1 MASNKEIKLKKF
13 GDKIFYYLKR
23 VVVIFL
29 LLVTCANSQNNIEAI
44 AKLHSK
50 ININKN
56 KWFEG
61 YNSILSGSYSPY
73 QSHRS
78 GSNRDSAYVV
88 RTSGSENLIEW
99 ITSEFTITPNSDS
112 VCFLWNC
119 GFGNNLGNEW
129 FDLFIDDEDIISFST
144 KNDLHWSL
152 SGKKGIQL
160 SFTVVYQNS
169 NGANFGYMVLTIP
182 SSYLSEKKSLKIK
195 IQAKTT
201 EKEIWYRLFAYRG
214 ALKYLIQNE
223 QKDLYSSIDFI
234 HMGDAELNLCASHK
248 YSNSKI
254 QLFNSDIIIAEGRLK
269 SDGFISKSNIFIPRY
284 LQPDGDSVT
293 IIKIDEASIDT
304 IYWNEINK
312 QRLFAFMNEELVCD
326 SYVFPDG
333 DFPEFRWKNVIL
345 VENEL
350 GKFPINVTYYD
361 KDFRKVSTADKP
373 GRYGAVIEGVIS
385 NGFIIKRYVTLFC
398 SNVEFDDYSINV
410 PVTINKL
417 TEYGISDEAW
427 KEYSNNLDRY
437 SFGSLKHFPKN
448 NSDAAIFLAGLDD
461 IDNYQNKSD
470 SPRIRDRQWWITL
483 KANLDGK
490 NDITNPL
497 LIPKKIDKRNF
508 PFIKDSIQLASSY
521 SDVQLNKIRNLCA
534 DWAKIGETPNV
545 TLIVHKGKIIFYEAF
560 GLDENGKPINKDSK
574 IWMASITK
582 LLTGVL
588 MMQFV
593 EQGLVDLDDPVSKY
607 FNEFDGN
614 NKLTIRNLFIH
625 TSGLD
630 FAGEWASDWNVS
642 LENQVAQILP
652 LVEVGKHF
660 SYHRVGYALAG
671 KILEKITSKAVP
683 YLFQENIF
691 STLDMNSAYSDNTY
705 GGLYC
710 TPLDLVRLG
719 QMLLNKGTYNGYKLF
734 SQKTFEKMLP
744 EKLNVD
750 DREWG
755 IGTSRM
761 SGNGLSENAFGHGA
775 ASGSVFII
783 DPQKDLIIISARNKP
798 GKSHSDFENSLI
810 KLCTELVNN

>member
-1 MASNKEIKLKKF
+1 LASNEEIKLKKL

-29 LLVTCANSQNNIEAI
+29 LFVTSANSQNNIEAI

-56 KWFEG
+56 NWFEG

-88 RTSGSENLIEW
+88 RTSGSENLVEW

-112 VCFLWNC
+112 LYFLWNC

-144 KNDLHWSL
+144 INDLHWSL
-152 SGKKGIQL
+152 LGKKGIQL
-160 SFTVVYQNS
+160 SFTAVHQNS

-201 EKEIWYRLFAYRG
+201 EKEIWYRLFAYKD
-214 ALKYLIQNE
+214 ALQYLIRNE
-223 QKDLYSSIDFI
+223 QKDFYFSIDFI
-234 HMGDAELNLCASHK
+234 HMGDAELNLCASSK

-269 SDGFISKSNIFIPRY
+269 SDGLISESNIFIPRY
-284 LQPDGDSVT
+284 LQPNNDSVT
-293 IIKIDEASIDT
+293 IIKIDEALIDT
-304 IYWNEINK
+304 IYWNEISK
-312 QRLFAFMNEELVCD
+312 QRLFAFMDEELVCD
-326 SYVFPDG
+326 SYVFPVG
-333 DFPEFRWKNVIL
+333 DFPEFHWKNEIL

-361 KDFRKVSTADKP
+361 KDFHKVSTADKP
-373 GRYGAVIEGVIS
+373 GRYGAVIEGVTL

-398 SNVEFDDYSINV
+398 SNVEFDDYSNNV
-410 PVTINKL
+410 PVTINRM

-427 KEYSNNLDRY
+427 KEYSNNSERY
-437 SFGSLKHFPKN
+437 SFGSLKYFPKN
-448 NSDAAIFLAGLDD
+448 NPDAAIFLAGLDD
-461 IDNYQNKSD
+461 IDNYQNKYD

-483 KANLDGK
+483 KAKLDGK

-497 LIPKKIDKRNF
+497 LIPKKIDIRNF
-508 PFIKDSIQLASSY
+508 PFIKDSIQLESSY
-521 SDVQLNKIRNLCA
+521 SDVQLNKIKNLCA

-545 TLIVHKGKIIFYEAF
+545 TLIGHKGKIIFYEAF
-560 GLDENGKPINKDSK
+560 GLEENGKPIYKDSK

-607 FNEFDGN
+607 FNEFDDN
-614 NKLTIRNLFIH
+614 NKLTIRNLFNH

-671 KILEKITSKAVP
+671 KIIEKITGKAVP

-691 STLDMNSAYSDNTY
+691 SPLSMNTAYSENTY

-710 TPLDLVRLG
+710 TSLDLARLG

-744 EKLNVD
+744 EKLNVG

-798 GKSHSDFENSLI
+798 GKSHSDFENLLI